1 MHCGSRIRQ
10 SRREAIDRSPRV
22 WKARR
27 TDIHI
32 TVSTVPGIRLGSN
45 IVRAVVACVV
55 VFEEAEE
62 AHEALAFAKGDVSA
76 IRDKMLVQGA
86 RGVEGLA
93 LRGRSRLG

>member
-10 SRREAIDRSPRV
+10 SRREAINRSPRV
-22 WKARR
+22 WKAHRAEV
-27 TDIHI
+27 HI
-32 TVSTVPGIRLGSN
+32 TIGTVPGIRLGSN
-45 IVRAVVACVV
+45 IVGAVVACVV
-55 VFEEAEE
+55 VLEEAEE
-62 AHEALAFAKGDVSA
+62 THEALAFAKGDVGT